1 VTRRRSPRDLW
12 FDLLATVVDPFTVVE
27 RGLFSYM
34 SLPALPR
41 PRPSKHREH
50 KSQVKPGKLAT
61 ERKKKRLE
69 LEKIDGEI
77 SSVEKQLH

>member
-1 VTRRRSPRDLW
+1 
-12 FDLLATVVDPFTVVE
+12 
-27 RGLFSYM
+27 M